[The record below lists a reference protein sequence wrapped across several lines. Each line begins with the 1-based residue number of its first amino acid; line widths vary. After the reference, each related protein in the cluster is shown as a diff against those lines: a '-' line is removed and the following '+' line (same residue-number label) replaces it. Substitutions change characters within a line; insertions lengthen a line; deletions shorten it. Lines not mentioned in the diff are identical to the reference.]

1 MKYCQYCGTQIAD
14 EAKFCSNCGKAV
26 WQAPDSEPSVNDEM
40 KKNAEQQNLI
50 NKLSSRLKTNGIIW
64 IVIASI
70 QILVGLFGV
79 WFTLIVGVL
88 NIFSAITDIKNSK
101 RILTNQNDIVKAY
114 EPIVGSI
121 ITLVYNFFIGGI
133 IGVLGS
139 IYYLV
144 SVRGFVME
152 NKNQFLA
159 MEDKATSPVYPSN
172 ISDASSIEAKVVLT
186 EQEAING
193 VRKEVYVEGRPNPV
207 CVNFPKNLKDGST
220 VLLRNMEISLPNGE
234 SVKKNVHVRVSIQ
247 NR

>member
-1 MKYCQYCGTQIAD
+1 MKYCQYCGTPIAD
-14 EAKFCSNCGKAV
+14 DAKFCSNCGKAV
-26 WQAPDSEPSVNDEM
+26 WQAPTSETPINDET
-40 KKNAEQQNLI
+40 KKNAEQHNLI

-101 RILTNQNDIVKAY
+101 RILTNPNGLVKAY
-114 EPIVGSI
+114 EPLAGPI
-121 ITLVYNFFIGGI
+121 ITLVYNLVIGGI

-152 NKNQFLA
+152 NKEQFLA
-159 MEDKATSPVYPSN
+159 METESPVQ
-172 ISDASSIEAKVVLT
+172 SDNTSIKAEVVLT
-186 EQEAING
+186 EQEAMEG
-193 VRKEVYVEGRPNPV
+193 VLKEVCIEGRSEPIRI
-207 CVNFPKNLKDGST
+207 NFPKKTQNGCMLQLKNIEVT
-220 VLLRNMEISLPNGE
+220 LPTGE
-234 SVKKNVHVRVSIQ
+234 TVKKNVIVYVKIQ
-247 NR
+247 NQ